1 MLSLVGE
8 TYWELF
14 RNRPHW
20 LFELTVEI
28 ATFIVATLPI
38 RWWVRR
44 HDLDHPTMVEFKK
57 LQQRVVDL
65 ERKLEVRTGKIN

>member
-1 MLSLVGE
+1 MIFAE

-14 RNRPHW
+14 KNRPHW
-20 LFELTVEI
+20 LFELTVEV

-44 HDLDHPTMVEFKK
+44 HDLDHPTQVEFKRLVQK
-57 LQQRVVDL
+57 VSDL
-65 ERKLEVRTGKIN
+65 EKQLQDQ